1 MKRLAYAKVT
11 PWVQKG
17 IGGVILVGITA
28 GLLGHATLLRTVP
41 PANSRLEQ
49 APPRV
54 ELHFNEGIEEIFN
67 GVKVL
72 NRNGLPVHSAQATLS
87 RNRRELS
94 VALKDNIPN
103 GIYTVSWRATSSDGH
118 QIGGNFG
125 FSVGEEFQA
134 SEMVAGQSDEG
145 ENWPDFSKALT

>member
-49 APPRV
+49 APQ
-54 ELHFNEGIEEIFN
+54 GW
-67 GVKVL
+67 
-72 NRNGLPVHSAQATLS
+72 SCTLMKGS
-87 RNRRELS
+87 RRFLM
-94 VALKDNIPN
+94 A
-103 GIYTVSWRATSSDGH
+103 
-118 QIGGNFG
+118 
-125 FSVGEEFQA
+125 
-134 SEMVAGQSDEG
+134 
-145 ENWPDFSKALT
+145 